1 LETKTSLY
9 NTTPVEFDPFA
20 EPVISPTVM
29 DAYPIVENYKAGYDI
44 KPVNF
49 DPFENPGI
57 SGVDQAVKL
66 NMESNKP
73 VYHTSE
79 VDFDPFA
86 GPEITM
92 IAPATESQVEIWT
105 SCLIG
110 GDPANCAYN
119 ECASLLL
126 TGAFDKDSMLLAL
139 QGVVNMHQALRIS
152 FSADGASICVYREL
166 HLDIEYQDLSSMTAE
181 KQQLFLKDDNK
192 KNVLT
197 PFDLEK
203 GPLFKT
209 SLYKLSNNEH
219 YLTFVAHHI
228 ICDGWSIGIMMQ
240 DLSKLY
246 SGYVKR
252 LPVSLPEA
260 PLFSNYALQQLNLSE
275 SREYKETEQYWVDQ
289 FKGSEHL
296 LNLPTDY
303 PRPALRTYKSHRE
316 DFVMDGSL
324 TNEVKKLGKSAG
336 SSFVTTLLAAFEVFL
351 QRLTGQ
357 DEIIIGLPAAGQ
369 PATDNYRLVGHC
381 VNLLA
386 LRSYPSGDLSFR
398 SYLKQRRTDILD
410 AYDHQLYTFGSLLK
424 KLNIAR
430 DPSRVPLV
438 PVMFNIDMG
447 LDDDVEFYGLQHKL
461 ISNPREYE
469 NFELF
474 LNIAGHDEAPTLEWS
489 YNTALF
495 KPETIKQM
503 MDGFEFL
510 LRELV
515 NEPEILIKN
524 IPLINAKELEIQLD
538 AWNNTKYPYP
548 MHIPI
553 HKLITERA
561 AQTPDK
567 TAITFGEQKITYK
580 QLNENANQLAAL
592 LIKNGVKK
600 GDKVGFSLDRSA
612 EMVTSILAIVKTG
625 AVYIPLDPIFPLNR
639 INYMLDD
646 SQAVVLLTSA
656 KYKGRYES
664 NAKELILEDEWATL
678 QQHAIIEPEVDVR
691 GDDLVYILYTS
702 GSTGNPKGVQITH
715 KNLVNFLYSMQ
726 NAPGI
731 TAEDKLLAVTTI
743 SFDIAGLELFLP
755 LLTGAEIILA
765 DTADAKDGRVLLDI
779 IKKEQVTMMQ
789 ATPYTWRIMLE
800 AGWDASTPI
809 KVICGGEAL
818 PQELANRLLSRAS
831 SLWNVYGP
839 TETTVWSTVKQLTA
853 ADTVISI
860 GRPVNNT
867 SIYILDKYGN
877 PLVPGV
883 AGEIYIGGDGVAK
896 GYLNRPELTA
906 EKFIDD
912 PFTKQTGSKMYRTG
926 DLGKFMANGEIECL
940 GRIDAQVK
948 IRGYRIETGEI
959 EFQLAKENN
968 IKEAVVI
975 AKPDR
980 LGVDKLV
987 AFVVVNYHD
996 ETIDTASQALDWK
1009 DRLKSSLP
1017 DYMVPDNFII
1027 VDEMPLTPNGKVDKK
1042 ALAKY
1047 GESLTEE
1054 SNRYL
1059 APRTDIEKLLADI
1072 WIEYLGVEKVSVDD
1086 NFFELGGHSLIA
1098 VQVMARIEK
1107 ETGKRLP
1114 LATLF
1119 ESSTVEQLARTL
1131 ELGGKT
1137 ITWDSLVP
1145 IKPKGSKMPLYMVHG
1160 AGLNVLL
1167 FNTLAMGLHADQPV
1181 YGLQAKGLNGIDE
1194 PLNNIEDIAAYYI
1207 GAIMEQN
1214 PTGPYALAGYS
1225 FGGIIAFEMARQF
1238 EALGKEVKMLAM
1250 FDTYAYRSPY
1260 NDPTLIRLYKRGRF
1274 FIKRVL
1280 YTFTFSNG
1288 FKYTIVERSTNI
1300 KRRIIRAYWKLKY
1313 GKNQTRAG
1321 IFGYSNKVDEMNEYA
1336 EKHYVLKPYNI
1347 TVEVFRA
1354 ENQTFYLDEAQHLGW
1369 KPYALKGV
1377 NIHNIPGEH
1386 NTIFKAPNDKIFAN
1400 ILQKCLDEAVNK

>member
-1 LETKTSLY
+1 METKTLTY
-9 NTTPVEFDPFA
+9 NTNPVKFDPFA
-20 EPVISPTVM
+20 APVPSLTVMEVYPCVENYQTIHDIEPVIF
-29 DAYPIVENYKAGYDI
+29 NQ
-44 KPVNF
+44 
-49 DPFENPGI
+49 FENT
-57 SGVDQAVKL
+57 VTTDVAQQVRL
-66 NMESNKP
+66 NMENKP
-73 VYHTSE
+73 AYHTIE
-79 VDFDPFA
+79 VAFDPFA
-86 GPEITM
+86 GPEIAM
-92 IAPATESQVEIWT
+92 IAPATEPQVEIWT

-110 GDPANCAYN
+110 GDAANCAYN
-119 ECASLLL
+119 ECVSLLL
-126 TGAFDKDSMLLAL
+126 TGTFNKDAMFRAL
-139 QGVVNMHQALRIS
+139 QGFINRHQALRMS
-152 FSADGASICVYREL
+152 FSADGTNICVFKEL
-166 HLDIEYQDLSSMTAE
+166 GANVDYQDLSSLSPE
-181 KQQLFLKDDNK
+181 KQQALLKEHNK
-192 KNVLT
+192 RIVLT
-197 PFDLEK
+197 PFDLAN

-209 SLYKLSNNEH
+209 WLYKLSDYEH

-240 DLSKLY
+240 DLSTLY
-246 SGYVKR
+246 SGYAKNM
-252 LPVSLPEA
+252 PVSLPEA
-260 PLFSNYALQQLNLSE
+260 PLFTNYALQQLTLQE
-275 SREYKETEQYWVDQ
+275 SAAYKKNEQYWVNQ
-289 FKGSEHL
+289 FKGSEHF
-296 LNLPTDY
+296 LNLPVDN
-303 PRPALRTYKSHRE
+303 PRPALRTYKSRRE
-316 DFVMDGSL
+316 DFIMDAGL
-324 TNEVKKLGKSAG
+324 ANEVKKMGKSAG
-336 SSFVTTLLAAFEVFL
+336 ASFVTTLLAAFEVFL
-351 QRLTGQ
+351 QQLTGQ

-369 PATDNYRLVGHC
+369 PATDNYRLIGHC

-386 LRSYPSGDLSFR
+386 LRSYPVGDISFK
-398 SYLKQRRTDILD
+398 SYLKQRSTDVLD

-447 LDDDVEFYGLQHKL
+447 LDDDVEFHGLQHKL
-461 ISNPREYE
+461 ISSPREYE

-474 LNIAGHDEAPTLEWS
+474 LNIAGHGGAPTLEWS

-503 MDGFEFL
+503 MEKFENL
-510 LRELV
+510 LTEV
-515 NEPEILIKN
+515 ANGPEILIKD
-524 IPLINAKELEIQLD
+524 IPLINAKELELQLD
-538 AWNNTKYPYP
+538 AWNSTKYPYP

-553 HKLITERA
+553 HKLISEKA
-561 AQTPDK
+561 ATIPGK
-567 TAITFGEQKITYK
+567 TAITFGQQKITYK
-580 QLNENANQLAAL
+580 QLDEDANRLAAL

-612 EMVTSILAIVKTG
+612 EMVVSILAIMKTG

-664 NAKELILEDEWATL
+664 DAKELILEDEWKNLGDYEITA
-678 QQHAIIEPEVDVR
+678 PEVEVT
-691 GDDLVYILYTS
+691 GDDLLYILYTS

-715 KNLVNFLYSMQ
+715 KNLANFLYSMQ

-731 TAEDKLLAVTTI
+731 TADDKLLAVTTI

-755 LLTGAEIILA
+755 LLTGAEIVLA
-765 DTADAKDGRVLLDI
+765 NTAEAKDGRALLDI
-779 IKKEQVTMMQ
+779 IKKEQVTVMQ

-800 AGWDASTPI
+800 AGWDGSTPI

-818 PQELANRLLSRAS
+818 PQELAQRLLGRAS

-853 ADTVISI
+853 GDAVISI
-860 GRPVNNT
+860 GRPINNT
-867 SIYILDKYGN
+867 SIYILDKYGT
-877 PLVPGV
+877 PLLPGV
-883 AGEIYIGGDGVAK
+883 AGEIYIGGDGVAN

-906 EKFIDD
+906 EKFIDN
-912 PFTKQTGSKMYRTG
+912 PFIKQTGSKMYRTG
-926 DLGKFMANGEIECL
+926 DLGKFMRNGEIECL

-959 EFQLAKENN
+959 EFQLAKEKN

-975 AKPDR
+975 ARPDR

-987 AFVVVNYHD
+987 AFIVVNEIPGD
-996 ETIDTASQALDWK
+996 AASQALDWK
-1009 DRLKSSLP
+1009 DGLKNSLP

-1027 VDEMPLTPNGKVDKK
+1027 IDEMPLTPNGKVDKK
-1042 ALAKY
+1042 ALAKH
-1047 GESLTEE
+1047 GEGLVDDSKKHI
-1054 SNRYL
+1054 
-1059 APRTDIEKLLADI
+1059 APRTDIEKLLTDI

-1119 ESSTVEQLARTL
+1119 EASTVEKLARTL

-1145 IKPKGSKMPLYMVHG
+1145 IKPTGSKMPLYMVHG

-1167 FNTLAMGLHADQPV
+1167 FNTLAMGLDAEQPV

-1225 FGGIIAFEMARQF
+1225 FGGIIAYEMARQF
-1238 EALGKEVKMLAM
+1238 EALGKEIKMLAM

-1260 NDPTLIRLYKRGRF
+1260 NDPTLTRLYKRGMF
-1274 FIKRVL
+1274 FIKKVL
-1280 YTFTFSNG
+1280 YTFTFANG
-1288 FKYTIVERSTNI
+1288 FKNTVVERGTNI

-1313 GKNQTRAG
+1313 GKDQSRAG
-1321 IFGYSNKVDEMNEYA
+1321 IFGYSNNVDEMNKYA

-1354 ENQTFYLDEAQHLGW
+1354 ENQTFYLDEAVHLGW
-1369 KPYALKGV
+1369 KPYALDGV

-1386 NTIFKAPNDKIFAN
+1386 NTIFKAPNDKIFAD
-1400 ILQKCLDEAVNK
+1400 ILQKCLDAAAEK